1 MFVCVCKYTCICAD
15 QRTTLGAIL
24 QVPSTLKKKK
34 KDLILLLAWN
44 SARRSNWLSESSR
57 DVPASTLL
65 VPGLH
70 AYTTIL
76 GFVSVYVHSRDQTE
90 VERYGIIY

>member
-34 KDLILLLAWN
+34 KKRPDSI
-44 SARRSNWLSESSR
+44 
-57 DVPASTLL
+57 T
-65 VPGLH
+65 GLELTQQGG
-70 AYTTIL
+70 ATGCQRAPEMYQPPP
-76 GFVSVYVHSRDQTE
+76 S
-90 VERYGIIY
+90 